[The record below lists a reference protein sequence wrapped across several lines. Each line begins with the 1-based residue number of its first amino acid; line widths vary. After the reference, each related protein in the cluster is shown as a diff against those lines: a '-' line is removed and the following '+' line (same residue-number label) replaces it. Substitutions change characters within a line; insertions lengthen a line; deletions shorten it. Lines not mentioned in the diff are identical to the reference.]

1 MTNTVKP
8 YQSECQTLDQVLPL
22 LKVGTIFTYSPKYAQ
37 RIKEDNE
44 SSFTFYKENPNLY
57 RPTFVGLCKLT
68 SITGTGEWITDYH
81 FSSLD
86 GKSVV
91 PNWRFLQVAS
101 DVYEEKDLNL
111 MEDLAGVGF

>member
-22 LKVGTIFTYSPKYAQ
+22 LKVGTIYKYTPKYAEQ
-37 RIKEDNE
+37 IKKDNE
-44 SSFTFYKENPNLY
+44 SGYSFRLGTTLFK
-57 RPTFVGLCKLT
+57 PTFVDLCKLT

-86 GKSVV
+86 GTSVV
-91 PNWRFLQVAS
+91 PNWRFIQVAS
-101 DVYEEKDLNL
+101 DFYEEKDLNL
-111 MEDLAGVGF
+111 MEDLAQVGL